1 MVQVLLP
8 NLADDPSNPSS
19 VNFLIGEPAA
29 YFNIQTTAN
38 FTGPATVCLS
48 YPFGSIGVDGSPQL
62 FHYESNWVDIT
73 LTKSAGNGTQIVC
86 GTVNSFSPF
95 AAGIAQRPLVL
106 KRLKLSTP
114 SNSRKGGDK
123 DSWSLQARLDLS
135 VAASTFLADV
145 DEQGIAFELLEA
157 STGSIDTVTFTG
169 ADCNGGRQRRPTV
182 KCQLKNGAFA
192 VEAFFKREGS
202 IKANK
207 TVFAVSAKFDRRQFN
222 LTAPL
227 LRAIA
232 PVEVRIMTPTR
243 LGVATAN
250 ATNCRASKTKVS
262 CVH

>member
-1 MVQVLLP
+1 VQVLLP
-8 NLADDPSNPSS
+8 NLADDPSNPPSF
-19 VNFLIGEPAA
+19 NFLIGEPAA

-48 YPFGSIGVDGSPQL
+48 YPFGSIGVDGSSPQL
-62 FHYESNWVDIT
+62 FHYESKWVDIT

-145 DEQGIAFELLEA
+145 DEQVSPLSFAERPQARSTPSPLLVQTA
-157 STGSIDTVTFTG
+157 TG
-169 ADCNGGRQRRPTV
+169 AASV
-182 KCQLKNGAFA
+182 
-192 VEAFFKREGS
+192 
-202 IKANK
+202 
-207 TVFAVSAKFDRRQFN
+207 
-222 LTAPL
+222 AP
-227 LRAIA
+227 
-232 PVEVRIMTPTR
+232 PS
-243 LGVATAN
+243 N
-250 ATNCRASKTKVS
+250 AS
-262 CVH
+262 